1 MEPKV
6 LLYIAFG
13 LATLGLTRLP
23 SLRGIRFIG
32 IPVIYVL
39 LAALLFSLPLG
50 LPTLD
55 PVTNPLQA
63 HITEYLTEL
72 IVIVSL
78 AGAGLAIDCPFRF
91 QTWVSTWRLL
101 GIAMPLFIL
110 ATALLG
116 YFFLNLSVAAAV
128 LLGALLAPTD
138 PVLASSVQ
146 VGPPNQGGEDPT
158 RFSLTTEAGLN
169 DGLAFPFVYLA
180 LRLTEES
187 TLGGWLVEWLAVDL
201 LYRVIAGT
209 LVGIGIG
216 WVLSK
221 YVFCYSDE
229 ADREETNEGLL
240 VIAAIFL
247 AYGLA
252 ELIHGY
258 GFLAVFAAAVA
269 GRQKI
274 ARGHSYHQKP
284 YQFATQLEEILL
296 SLLLLALGGFIA
308 TSSISLFSLQSL
320 AVALIL
326 LLLVRPLT
334 GMLSLRGLRL
344 RKLEKR
350 AISFLGIRGF
360 GSFYYLAYGQNNG
373 SFDNI
378 DVLWQ
383 ATTVVV
389 IVSLLIHGASATL
402 AIQKIDS
409 SAEGKSSRS
418 TNKMIDG

>member
-402 AIQKIDS
+402 AIQKIDNR
-409 SAEGKSSRS
+409 AESKASRS
-418 TNKMIDG
+418 ANKMIDG

>member
-39 LAALLFSLPLG
+39 LAALMFSLPLG

-284 YQFATQLEEILL
+284 YQFAIQLEEILL

-402 AIQKIDS
+402 AIQKIDNR
-409 SAEGKSSRS
+409 AESKASRS

>member
-180 LRLTEES
+180 LRLTEKS

-402 AIQKIDS
+402 AIQKIDNR
-409 SAEGKSSRS
+409 AESKASRS
-418 TNKMIDG
+418 ANKMIDG

>member
-180 LRLTEES
+180 LRLTEKS

-409 SAEGKSSRS
+409 RAESKASRS